1 MKVDAVII
9 EVEFRLESAYSDYGH
24 FVCLRFID
32 QSPQHEKLE
41 AVIRDLTQFE
51 DVKLIDYNYSIEK
64 ITEKTNLDGFEFT
77 KH

>member
-1 MKVDAVII
+1 MNIDAVII
-9 EVEFRLESAYSDYGH
+9 EVEFQLESVYSEYGH
-24 FVCLRFID
+24 FVSLRFID
-32 QSPQHEKLE
+32 QSPQHEKLN